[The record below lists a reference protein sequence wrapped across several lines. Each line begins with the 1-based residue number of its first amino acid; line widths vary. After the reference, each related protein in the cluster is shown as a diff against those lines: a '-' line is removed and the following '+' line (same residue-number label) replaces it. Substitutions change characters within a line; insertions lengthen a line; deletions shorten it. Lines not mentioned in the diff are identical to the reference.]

1 MGKTAKGDQSLKEKL
16 GGPERLTN
24 LFLGKN
30 GLGVF
35 LQTHTNTN
43 HVCTFHVSI
52 LMRSDTV
59 LHGVAWPLVGRWVCT
74 STHIYFGLVI
84 DVEGTCR
91 EP

>member
-1 MGKTAKGDQSLKEKL
+1 MGKAAKGDQSLKEKL

-52 LMRSDTV
+52 LMRMIRCCMV
-59 LHGVAWPLVGRWVCT
+59 LPGLWWVVRGVCT

-84 DVEGTCR
+84 DVEGTHM
-91 EP
+91 